1 MTTTIEQLR
10 RQLLTQE
17 VAEALDADV
26 VYDDEPETIAP
37 ANWIV
42 TVEDANGDCGVALV
56 AISEA
61 FTVSELA
68 GYFSDLATEKGGV
81 RGHGLD
87 PLTEMCV
94 YFAADGDADAMTKY
108 VKAHQQYRKEQGKKR
123 GKGFA

>member
-10 RQLLTQE
+10 RQLLTNE
-17 VAEALDADV
+17 VAEKLNAPV
-26 VYDDEPETIAP
+26 VFDDEPETIAP

-42 TVEDANGDCGVALV
+42 TVEDANGGCSVALV
-56 AISEA
+56 AIS
-61 FTVSELA
+61 

-81 RGHGLD
+81 RGHGFD

-94 YFAADGDADAMTKY
+94 YFAADGDADAMTEY